1 MGFFFH
7 GFSINLLHVKGGY
20 GYGVL
25 RHFQQYFSYIV
36 AVSFIAGGNR
46 SASEKTTDLSQVT
59 DKLDH
64 IVLHRVHIT

>member
-1 MGFFFH
+1 MFFFH

-36 AVSFIAGGNR
+36 AVSFIGGGNLSTR
-46 SASEKTTDLSQVT
+46 KKPPTCRKSLANFLSHTVVMIKTFN
-59 DKLDH
+59 
-64 IVLHRVHIT
+64 